1 MIDVRRMTD
10 EEIASYGDEMKA
22 FFAFI
27 KYSESPEDILRV
39 IDENAAVFSNLGELT
54 YETLTELTNSPEL
67 RKLQGKY
74 RTTEGGM
81 NVCAGIKGLMDQSKK
96 QGEAIGIEKGEA
108 RGIKKGEARGIK
120 KGKAI
125 GVKQGEAIGVQKG
138 ENKLASLILKLNEL
152 GRSDDIVKVTKN
164 VKYRNKLYTDF
175 GIT

>member
-81 NVCAGIKGLMDQSKK
+81 NVCAGIKGLMDQSEKK
-96 QGEAIGIEKGEA
+96 GMMEGEARGIEKGEA

-125 GVKQGEAIGVQKG
+125 GVKQG

-164 VKYRNKLYTDF
+164 VKYRNKLYADF